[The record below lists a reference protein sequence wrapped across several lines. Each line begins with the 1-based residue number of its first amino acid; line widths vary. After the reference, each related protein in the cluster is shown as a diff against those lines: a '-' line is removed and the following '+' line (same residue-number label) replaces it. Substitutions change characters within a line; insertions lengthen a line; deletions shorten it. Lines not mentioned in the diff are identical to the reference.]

1 MIDIELCCAYCFF
14 EKLHEGHKVL
24 SINDEEELKKENIKI
39 DESSK
44 DFDDK
49 IQKLNNLKNKIEN
62 EMIEID
68 KRYEKVDNEVT
79 KSYEIKIE
87 KLKKEEEDL
96 KEKLKTEVTKIKEK
110 LEINLSNINNL
121 QKICEKILKGIK
133 SSEDEDKNMIK
144 TLSYI
149 SKINKNEKE
158 MNLIFQELMKNIKIN
173 YIENESIIKY
183 EEYYFNGTPIP
194 QNIAFKDIG
203 INSVK
208 ILWNIN
214 NINFMN
220 IDKNELKYK
229 IELKKENSNE
239 NLKEIIVDK
248 STNYTIN
255 NLESNTNYEIKL
267 CTIYKDAMSSYTKLY
282 KIKTFDS
289 IILSEVEKGNEYLN
303 KLYEWSGYNK
313 MELIYRGTRDGSNSN
328 IFHNKCD
335 NQGPTICLFKNEK
348 GNIFGGYTSISWTS
362 PSSGQYK
369 SANDSFIFTLTN
381 IHGTAP
387 TKYPNTNSKYSVCHY
402 PNHCP
407 TFGGGHDIYIYND
420 YLNNTSSYSYIG
432 HSYQDVL
439 GKGCSIFTGDA
450 NNDNHNFKLKELEV
464 FKLS

>member
-1 MIDIELCCAYCFF
+1 MQ
-14 EKLHEGHKVL
+14 KV
-24 SINDEEELKKENIKI
+24 
-39 DESSK
+39 
-44 DFDDK
+44 
-49 IQKLNNLKNKIEN
+49 
-62 EMIEID
+62 
-68 KRYEKVDNEVT
+68 
-79 KSYEIKIE
+79 
-87 KLKKEEEDL
+87 
-96 KEKLKTEVTKIKEK
+96 
-110 LEINLSNINNL
+110 
-121 QKICEKILKGIK
+121 CEKIIKGIK
-133 SSEDEDKNMIK
+133 SLQNEEKNMIK
-144 TLSYI
+144 TLSYV

-158 MNLIFQELMKNIKIN
+158 MKNIFQELMKNIKVN

-183 EEYYFNGTPIP
+183 EEYYFNGLPIP
-194 QNIAFKDIG
+194 ENVEFKDIG
-203 INSVK
+203 INSFKVLWK
-208 ILWNIN
+208 INKIN
-214 NINFMN
+214 LMN
-220 IDKNELKYK
+220 IDIKEIKYK
-229 IELKKENSNE
+229 IKIRKENSNE
-239 NLKEIIVDK
+239 NYKEIDVGNNN
-248 STNYTIN
+248 NYLIII
-255 NLESNTNYEIKL
+255 SNFTE
-267 CTIYKDAMSSYTKLY
+267 LY
-282 KIKTFDS
+282 KIKTKNIDS
-289 IILSEVEKGNEYLN
+289 VILSEEEKGNEYLN

-450 NNDNHNFKLKELEV
+450 NNDNHKFKLKELEV
-464 FKLS
+464 FKLSK